1 MSKVGQ
7 LRHPI
12 TLQGQGTTRDA
23 GGGISSGWSDIATI
37 YADIRPKTGKEVYT
51 QGKGVG
57 SVSHEI
63 TVRYRTD
70 ITNASRISY
79 DSKLF
84 NIRAIINVD
93 ERDRFLKLLC
103 EEGVAT

>member
-12 TLQGQGTTRDA
+12 TLQSQGTSRDS
-23 GGGISSGWSDIATI
+23 GGGVSSGFSDIATV
-37 YADIRPKTGKEVYT
+37 YADIRPKNGKEVYK
-51 QGKGVG
+51 QGKLIG
-57 SVSHEI
+57 SVTHEV

-70 ITNASRISY
+70 ISNATRISF
-79 DSKLF
+79 DNKTL
-84 NIRAIINVD
+84 NIRAMLNED
-93 ERDRFLKLLC
+93 QRDRFLKLLC